1 MTDPT
6 TAMLADVDARLR
18 SAAGTLR
25 AAVEEAIELPPSLP
39 SARRRRPRGA
49 RGRVWLAA
57 AVVVVVAGSA
67 AVVLSGL
74 AADDPDPTVRASGAG
89 HAYLLPGWL
98 PEGFEPAVAQRLDGE
113 RPTLGLTYGRSTS
126 ADGQIS
132 IVQAQGDEHD
142 VGNLPLVVSGEP
154 RPIVVRG
161 HRAVRAEDDANT
173 VIQWAERPGTLVTV
187 VAAGVG
193 DRELDRFVEALR
205 PAGAGEID
213 DALRQYG
220 QSSRLG
226 ELSEGEI
233 LVAEGEHA
241 GGRWELVAGDD
252 VERLGITLRDETG
265 GTTVAGASGELDEG
279 GYVSAVRGDTGATP
293 AVFGLVG
300 PGVAEVTAQDA
311 DAPPTRLVLLT
322 IPGWQ
327 ARAFL
332 MWPAGDPSDVV
343 LVFRDASG
351 AEIGRS
357 H

>member
-6 TAMLADVDARLR
+6 ITVLADVDARLR

-39 SARRRRPRGA
+39 SAPPRRPRG
-49 RGRVWLAA
+49 RMWLAA

-67 AVVLSGL
+67 AVVLSRQPAGDTD
-74 AADDPDPTVRASGAG
+74 ATVRASGG
-89 HAYLLPGWL
+89 SHAYLLPRWL
-98 PEGFEPAVAQRLDGE
+98 PEGFEPALAQRLDGE
-113 RPTLGLTYGRSTS
+113 RSTLGLTYGRSTS
-126 ADGQIS
+126 ADAQIS
-132 IVQAQGDEHD
+132 ILQAQGDEHD
-142 VGNLPLVVSGEP
+142 VGTLPLVVSGEP
-154 RPIVVRG
+154 RPTVVRG

-173 VIQWAERPGTLVTV
+173 VLQWAEPTGALVTV
-187 VAAGVG
+187 VATGVS

-205 PAGAGEID
+205 PAGAGEIE

-226 ELSEGEI
+226 QLSEGEV
-233 LVAEGEHA
+233 LVAEGENA
-241 GGRWELVAGDD
+241 GGRWELVASDD
-252 VERLGITLRDETG
+252 RETRGITLRDEFR
-265 GTTVAGASGELDEG
+265 GTSVGASRGELEG
-279 GYVSAVRGDTGATP
+279 DGYVSTATGHAGATP

-300 PGVAEVTAQDA
+300 PGVAEVMAQVSN
-311 DAPPTRLVLLT
+311 APPTRLELLT

-327 ARAFL
+327 SRAFL
-332 MWPAGDPSDVV
+332 MWPAGDPSDVI